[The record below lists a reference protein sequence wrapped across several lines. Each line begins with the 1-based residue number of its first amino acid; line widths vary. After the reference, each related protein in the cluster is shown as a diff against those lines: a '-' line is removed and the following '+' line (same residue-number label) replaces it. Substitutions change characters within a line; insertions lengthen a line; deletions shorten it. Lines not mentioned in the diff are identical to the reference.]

1 MITAGPSGRVGSAS
15 AVFEFSIPSTD
26 PGKYQCR
33 IDQGPWQDDC
43 KSPKEYSDLADGE
56 HTFDVRFYGPGEDP
70 DTAPIASRTWTSD
83 TTPPEAII
91 DQAPSGTTTSTDATI
106 AFHSTEPDGATFL
119 CSQDGGPE
127 FDCSSPERL
136 AGLGDGAHTF
146 AVRAI
151 DDVGNEQ
158 QSPTRVS
165 WQVTEPSSGGGSGG
179 GGGGSSGGGG
189 GGSTGG
195 TTPPPTPT
203 SDCSGGRFTKLAVG
217 SVVAVGRGDYLLRA
231 DAQGRR
237 EFRLDSRGPISLNGI
252 ELVPSG
258 VIRFDQTLGKLV
270 MDMPAGTTMGFRS
283 FNWPMPVAVKVD
295 LTSHFPMPNPS
306 GKFTIAGL
314 NVAAEPDFT
323 LSTADGGSAT
333 VSVNLELPEIFTGTA
348 GEESDQPPGEAS
360 TAPPGDGSEEP
371 QGAHGLTIAFK
382 FIASNQ
388 KGVRFASKASLSSA
402 WLFGK
407 VKISKLTVGLDTG
420 PPVTFDGSAILS
432 FPGVD
437 GKFTIGVGF
446 STDGA
451 QSFHHVTKLA
461 LEASELQ
468 KPIAEGLFLQRLGG
482 SFSSCVG
489 TDKQVGGQLTASA
502 GVSVGPRVKIPPILD
517 GEPISLDGTATLSLC
532 EPESVNITGAGKI
545 VEVPIGNVRAKYVW
559 STGRIDL
566 TGNLGYS
573 VGGFGFQASV
583 TNAFVDVP
591 HDTWN
596 VAATGQLRLPYI
608 TGGVLNG
615 EGDVVLSSNGL
626 AACFGSP
633 GARYGI
639 AKHWGED
646 LQTFS
651 NSCDVG
657 PYSASAAAARAASA
671 ESFSV
676 RPHERLKVIARSR
689 RGRAA
694 EGVAERPRRRAD
706 HRARRWLRTHDVA
719 RRAGPGPD
727 YQYDLRGLVLA
738 ERRPVVRDARAR
750 NAGAGV
756 DPHRRCPAGGSD
768 QGPHQRLRRAPRPR
782 LEAAPAAWPTCA
794 VRAARSRR
802 RSGDRD
808 HHTGARSH
816 PFHAHRGR
824 RQGANGG
831 RVRHPGRTPAQP
843 VRRRALQ
850 SSRPGAT
857 ARRRQAAPARYDVAL
872 ARTIRR
878 RQLFDDVGHGQ
889 RRDSLHRDSAHVTAG
904 AAVDAR
910 AHPDG
915 DDQRT
920 RFGGSAGTGADGHRA
935 PLVSGARPR

>member
-1 MITAGPSGRVGSAS
+1 MAVAG
-15 AVFEFSIPSTD
+15 
-26 PGKYQCR
+26 
-33 IDQGPWQDDC
+33 
-43 KSPKEYSDLADGE
+43 
-56 HTFDVRFYGPGEDP
+56 
-70 DTAPIASRTWTSD
+70 
-83 TTPPEAII
+83 
-91 DQAPSGTTTSTDATI
+91 
-106 AFHSTEPDGATFL
+106 
-119 CSQDGGPE
+119 
-127 FDCSSPERL
+127 
-136 AGLGDGAHTF
+136 
-146 AVRAI
+146 
-151 DDVGNEQ
+151 
-158 QSPTRVS
+158 
-165 WQVTEPSSGGGSGG
+165 QVDG
-179 GGGGSSGGGG
+179 GGGGSSG

-217 SVVAVGRGDYLLRA
+217 SVVAVGRGTTCFVRTHKA
-231 DAQGRR
+231 DGSFVWTAA
-237 EFRLDSRGPISLNGI
+237 GPISLNGI

-270 MDMPAGTTMGFRS
+270 MDMPAGTTIGFRS

-295 LTSHFPMPNPS
+295 LTSHFPMPNPG

-314 NVAAEPDFT
+314 KVAAEPDFT

-333 VSVNLELPEIFTGTA
+333 VSVNLELPEIFKGAA

-437 GKFTIGVGF
+437 GKFTISVGF

-651 NSCDVG
+651 NSCDLG

-676 RPHERLKVIARSR
+676 RPHERLKVIAVHGAGAPPKVSLN
-689 RGRAA
+689 GPAGEQITA
-694 EGVAERPRRRAD
+694 PAD
-706 HRARRWLRTHDVA
+706 GSGLRTS
-719 RRAGPGPD
+719 RALLIQDPTTNTTYVVLFSPSAGQWSVTPEPGTPAPESIRTAD
-727 YQYDLRGLVLA
+727 ALPA
-738 ERRPVVRDARAR
+738 VRVKA
-750 NAGAGV
+750 
-756 DPHRRCPAGGSD
+756 HISGS
-768 QGPHQRLRRAPRPR
+768 RRAPRPR

-808 HHTGARSH
+808 HHTRARSR

-850 SSRPGAT
+850 GSRPGAI

-872 ARTIRR
+872 AGTVRR

-889 RRDSLHRDSAHVTAG
+889 RRDPLHRDSARVTAG

-920 RFGGSAGTGADGHRA
+920 QFGGSAGTGADGHRA
-935 PLVSGARPR
+935 PLVSGARPRWVGERSRPGRLKDRDADAFRPAASRTLSSG